1 MMRLHKPIKNTNTR
15 KAVSLAMAP
24 VFLFAPMSCKNYRA
38 EKAEVKKAI
47 FFSKHPELLMAKKE
61 VEAVKAEKS
70 VHAFNEVVAKDVQ
83 QAVAEAPKKE
93 VKEPQPEPVKPMELS
108 RPAPQ
113 HVKTPLK
120 VGLGKWWL

>member
-1 MMRLHKPIKNTNTR
+1 MSDLNLKDVFVTDELRGPIAELEELNAKLR
-15 KAVSLAMAP
+15 K
-24 VFLFAPMSCKNYRA
+24 K
-38 EKAEVKKAI
+38 KAEVKKAI

-61 VEAVKAEKS
+61 VEAGKAEKS